1 VDERLLNEKIEQ
13 RKRERE
19 REKKEEGI
27 IIFAL

>member
-1 VDERLLNEKIEQ
+1 VGERLLNEKIEQ

-19 REKKEEGI
+19 REKKEEEI